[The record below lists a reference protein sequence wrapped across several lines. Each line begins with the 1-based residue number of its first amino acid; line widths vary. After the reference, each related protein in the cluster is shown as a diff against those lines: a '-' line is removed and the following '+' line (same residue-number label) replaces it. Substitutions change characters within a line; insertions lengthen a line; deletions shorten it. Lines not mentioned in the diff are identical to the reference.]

1 MSVTASGARHHRVTV
16 QQPGAP
22 VPDGGGSFT
31 VTWID
36 AVPPTWQ
43 VAITSPSGSALEHA
57 ALGTTL
63 TTATHVIRGPYR
75 PDITTAT
82 QLRFG
87 ARTFQIDGVRDADE
101 RHGELEV
108 TCREVPS

>member
-1 MSVTASGARHHRVTV
+1 MSVTASGVRRQRVTV
-16 QQPGAP
+16 QQPGTP

-31 VTWID
+31 VTWVD

-43 VAITSPSGSALEHA
+43 VAITAAAGASLERA
-57 ALGTTL
+57 AHGTTI

-82 QLRFG
+82 QLLLG
-87 ARTFQIDGVRDADE
+87 SRTFQIDGVRDVDE
-101 RHGELEV
+101 RHRELELIG
-108 TCREVPS
+108 REVPA

>member
-1 MSVTASGARHHRVTV
+1 MSVTASGARRTWVTV
-16 QQPGAP
+16 QQPGTP

-31 VTWID
+31 TTWVD

-43 VAITSPSGSALEHA
+43 VAITSAAGSALERA
-57 ALGTTL
+57 AAGTTI

-82 QLRFG
+82 QLVAG
-87 ARTFQIDGVRDADE
+87 ARTFQVDGVRDVDE
-101 RHGELEV
+101 RHRELEV
-108 TCREVPS
+108 IGREVQA